1 MPSTASRP
9 AAVALLADLAAALRR
24 RRLRGYVFGAQAAV
38 AYGRPRMTADVDVT
52 IDLAQTST
60 LTLVDD
66 LSRAGFDLWFD
77 PWGSGSPFGA
87 LRPKPRIDLGE
98 AFLREARLLPLVHR
112 ATCMPIDVVI
122 AASSLHVEFLARRR
136 LIDLG
141 GLRVPMISPED
152 LIVTKVL
159 AGRPKD
165 LEDVRGVL
173 LEQHDLDRIRELLG
187 ELEAALGEDR
197 LLRRLERLL
206 RKARTTVVR
215 RQ

>member
-1 MPSTASRP
+1 M
-9 AAVALLADLAAALRR
+9 RR
-24 RRLRGYVFGAQAAV
+24 RRLRWYVFGAQAAV

-66 LSRAGFDLWFD
+66 LSRAGFDL
-77 PWGSGSPFGA
+77 
-87 LRPKPRIDLGE
+87 RIDLGE

-141 GLRVPMISPED
+141 GVRVPMISPED

-173 LEQHDLDRIRELLG
+173 LEQHDLDLDRIRELLG

-206 RKARTTVVR
+206 RKASATSKRSPAAT
-215 RQ
+215 

>member
-1 MPSTASRP
+1 M
-9 AAVALLADLAAALRR
+9 RR
-24 RRLRGYVFGAQAAV
+24 RRLRWYVFGAQAAV

-52 IDLAQTST
+52 VDLAQTST

-66 LSRAGFDLWFD
+66 LSRAGFDRWSD

-87 LRPKPRIDLGE
+87 LRPKPRMYLGDD
-98 AFLREARLLPLVHR
+98 FLREARLLPLVHR
-112 ATCMPIDVVI
+112 PTGMPIDVVI
-122 AASSLHVEFLARRR
+122 AASSLHTEFLDRRR
-136 LIDLG
+136 LIALG
-141 GLRVPMISPED
+141 GVRVPMISPED
-152 LIVTKVL
+152 LVVTKVL

-165 LEDVRGVL
+165 LEDVSGVL
-173 LEQHDLDRIRELLG
+173 LEQTDLDLERIRGLLG

-197 LLRRLERLL
+197 LLRRLERLI

>member
-1 MPSTASRP
+1 M
-9 AAVALLADLAAALRR
+9 LADLAAALRR
-24 RRLRGYVFGAQAAV
+24 RRLRWYVFGAQAAV

-52 IDLAQTST
+52 IDLAQTSA

-66 LSRAGFDLWFD
+66 LSRAGFDL
-77 PWGSGSPFGA
+77 
-87 LRPKPRIDLGE
+87 RIHLGE
-98 AFLREARLLPLVHR
+98 DFLREARLLPLVHR
-112 ATCMPIDVVI
+112 STSMPIDVVI

-141 GLRVPMISPED
+141 GVRVPMISPED
-152 LIVTKVL
+152 LVVTKVL

-173 LEQHDLDRIRELLG
+173 LEQDDLDLDRIRELLG

-197 LLRRLERLL
+197 LLRRLERLI
-206 RKARTTVVR
+206 RKARATAAR